1 MKISFAEKKKSGQ
14 VFNCV
19 NGGGPSPLY
28 LCLKTLARRYLNEQS
43 VISKCVNYNAI
54 NYLK

>member
-1 MKISFAEKKKSGQ
+1 MKISFAEKKKGQ

-19 NGGGPSPLY
+19 NGGGPLY

-43 VISKCVNYNAI
+43 VISRCVNYNAI